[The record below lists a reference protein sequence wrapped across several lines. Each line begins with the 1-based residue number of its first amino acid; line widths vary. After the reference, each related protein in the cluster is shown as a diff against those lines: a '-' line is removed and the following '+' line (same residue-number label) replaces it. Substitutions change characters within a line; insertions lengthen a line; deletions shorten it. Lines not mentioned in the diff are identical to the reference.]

1 MSSLLGHCRGEKTHF
16 SRNEK
21 RTINSFTCPLAF
33 LLTCQPI
40 NLPVL
45 VNFFGKKFNIMSTL
59 FIHQTRTLPQKI
71 DSREG
76 LF

>member
-1 MSSLLGHCRGEKTHF
+1 MSNLFGHCRGEKTDF

-33 LLTCQPI
+33 LLTCQ
-40 NLPVL
+40 L
-45 VNFFGKKFNIMSTL
+45 FSKKFNIMSAL
-59 FIHQTRTLPQKI
+59 FIHQSRTLPQKV

>member
-1 MSSLLGHCRGEKTHF
+1 MSNLLEHCCGEKMNF

-21 RTINSFTCPLAF
+21 RTINSFTC
-33 LLTCQPI
+33 LLI
-40 NLPVL
+40 NLSTNQFASVCQ
-45 VNFFGKKFNIMSTL
+45 FFSKKFNIMSAC
-59 FIHQTRTLPQKI
+59 FIHQSRTLPQKN